1 VYLILLIV
9 TPVIGFTA
17 ICIVKRKILFFWF
30 NVVNISSMVI
40 IFGLSIYLGITVASS
55 VYYIDYFGAYIFI
68 FIFMFILPSGIVLF
82 LTIRY
87 SSYMD
92 ENTSDFSEFNT
103 KKLKV
108 YILLIIFSIAAI
120 TMFLTVV
127 SQLDM
132 STSPNSLYNNVTTI
146 ANNWNTQDEHEFASL
161 SPITITSQNG
171 YINGTLVINVTQ
183 VPNYKWE
190 PYYPKITNAYYYGSI
205 NTINVNNIFK
215 LMNFNYTLVLYDN
228 IIFTTSKK
236 SILYSI
242 CCYVLVATF

>member
-1 VYLILLIV
+1 MITITSDPREIHYLLKRAMIAASGFYAIMLIIYISFTRFTWFNLVDKYAYYYGFSGIVYLILLIV

-103 KKLKV
+103 KKL
-108 YILLIIFSIAAI
+108 
-120 TMFLTVV
+120 
-127 SQLDM
+127 
-132 STSPNSLYNNVTTI
+132 
-146 ANNWNTQDEHEFASL
+146 
-161 SPITITSQNG
+161 
-171 YINGTLVINVTQ
+171 
-183 VPNYKWE
+183 
-190 PYYPKITNAYYYGSI
+190 
-205 NTINVNNIFK
+205 
-215 LMNFNYTLVLYDN
+215 
-228 IIFTTSKK
+228 
-236 SILYSI
+236 
-242 CCYVLVATF
+242 